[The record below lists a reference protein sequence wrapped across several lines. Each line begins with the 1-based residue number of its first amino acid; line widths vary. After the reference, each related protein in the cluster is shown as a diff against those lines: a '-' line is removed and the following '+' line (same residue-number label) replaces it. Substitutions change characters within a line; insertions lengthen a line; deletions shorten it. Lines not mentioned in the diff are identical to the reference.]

1 MLNGLAM
8 LAVDYRWWK
17 FLHVLAV
24 LGFVLF
30 HGVSVLVALR
40 LRKERDRARIA
51 ELLQFSG
58 AAVQGMYVSLLALI
72 VFGVIAGFSGDWW
85 GFWWIWISLAL
96 LVVTIAEMM
105 AVARPYYQGL
115 KDAIQLRPSGVPRT
129 SDEELD
135 LLLRSRGA
143 LFNAV
148 WGIAAL
154 VIITWLM
161 IWKPTW
167 HL

>member
-1 MLNGLAM
+1 M

-17 FLHVLAV
+17 LLHVLGV

-30 HGVSVLVALR
+30 HGVSVLVAFR
-40 LRKERDRARIA
+40 LRKERDRERIG
-51 ELLQFSG
+51 ELLRFSG
-58 AAVQGMYVSLLALI
+58 SATQGMYVSLLVLI
-72 VFGVIAGFSGDWW
+72 TFGVIAGFSLDWW
-85 GFWWIWISLAL
+85 RYWWIWISLAL
-96 LVVTIAEMM
+96 LVGTIVEMWS
-105 AVARPYYQGL
+105 VARPYYQGL

-135 LLLRSRGA
+135 LLLRSRMA

-161 IWKPTW
+161 IWKPDW
-167 HL
+167 LV

>member
-1 MLNGLAM
+1 MLGAF
-8 LAVDYRWWK
+8 DYRWWK
-17 FLHVLAV
+17 LLHVLGV

-30 HGVSVLVALR
+30 HGVSILVALR
-40 LRKERDRARIA
+40 LRRERDRTRIS

-58 AAVQGMYVSLLALI
+58 SAVQGMYASLLMLI
-72 VFGVIAGFSGDWW
+72 TFGVIAGFSGSWW
-85 GFWWIWISLAL
+85 GYWWIWISLGL
-96 LVVTIAEMM
+96 LVLTIAEMG
-105 AVARPYYQGL
+105 AVARPYYQQL

-135 LLLRSRGA
+135 LMLRSRAA
-143 LFNAV
+143 LVNAV

-167 HL
+167 RV

>member
-1 MLNGLAM
+1 M
-8 LAVDYRWWK
+8 LAIDYRWWK

-30 HGVSVLVALR
+30 HGVSIVVAIR

-58 AAVQGMYVSLLALI
+58 SSVLGMYVSLGALI
-72 VFGVIAGFSGDWW
+72 VFGVITGFAGKWW
-85 GFWWIWISLAL
+85 GYWWIWLSIAL
-96 LVVTIAEMM
+96 LVLTIAEMT
-105 AVARPYYQGL
+105 AVAKPYYEQL
-115 KDAIQLRPSGVPRT
+115 KDAIQLRPSGVPRK

-135 LLLRSRGA
+135 LLLRSRLA

-148 WGIAAL
+148 WGVVAL
-154 VIITWLM
+154 VLITFLM
-161 IWKPTW
+161 IWKPDW
-167 HL
+167 RV

>member
-1 MLNGLAM
+1 M

-30 HGVSVLVALR
+30 HGVSIVVAIR

-58 AAVQGMYVSLLALI
+58 SAVLGMYVSLGALI
-72 VFGVIAGFSGDWW
+72 VFGVVAGFAGKWW
-85 GFWWIWISLAL
+85 GYWWIWLSLAI
-96 LVVTIAEMM
+96 LVLTIAEMS
-105 AVARPYYQGL
+105 AVARPYYQQL
-115 KDAIQLRPSGVPRT
+115 KDAIQLRPSGVPRK

-135 LLLRSRGA
+135 LLLRSRLA

-148 WGIAAL
+148 WGIGAL
-154 VIITWLM
+154 LLITWLM

-167 HL
+167 QV

>member
-1 MLNGLAM
+1 M
-8 LAVDYRWWK
+8 LAIDYRWWK

-30 HGVSVLVALR
+30 HGVSIVVAIR

-58 AAVQGMYVSLLALI
+58 SAVLGMYVSLGALI
-72 VFGVIAGFSGDWW
+72 VFGVVAGFAGKWW
-85 GFWWIWISLAL
+85 GYWWIWLSLAL
-96 LVVTIAEMM
+96 LVLTIAEMSTL
-105 AVARPYYQGL
+105 ARPYYEQL
-115 KDAIQLRPSGVPRT
+115 KDAIQLRPSGVPRK

-135 LLLRSRGA
+135 QLLRSRLA

-148 WGIAAL
+148 WGVVAL
-154 VIITWLM
+154 VIITFLM
-161 IWKPTW
+161 IWKPDW
-167 HL
+167 RV

>member
-1 MLNGLAM
+1 M
-8 LAVDYRWWK
+8 LAIDYRWWK

-30 HGVSVLVALR
+30 HGVSIVVAIR

-58 AAVQGMYVSLLALI
+58 SAVLGMYVSLGALI
-72 VFGVIAGFSGDWW
+72 VFGVVAGFAGKWW
-85 GFWWIWISLAL
+85 GYWWIWLSLAL
-96 LVVTIAEMM
+96 LVLTIAEMS
-105 AVARPYYQGL
+105 ALARPYYEQL
-115 KDAIQLRPSGVPRT
+115 KDAIQFRPSGVPRK

-135 LLLRSRGA
+135 QLLRSRLA

-148 WGIAAL
+148 WGMVAL
-154 VIITWLM
+154 VIITFLM
-161 IWKPTW
+161 IWKPDW
-167 HL
+167 RV

>member
-1 MLNGLAM
+1 M
-8 LAVDYRWWK
+8 LAIDYRWWK

-30 HGVSVLVALR
+30 HGVSIVVAIR

-58 AAVQGMYVSLLALI
+58 SAVLGMYVSLGALI
-72 VFGVIAGFSGDWW
+72 VFGVVAGFAGKWW
-85 GFWWIWISLAL
+85 GYWWIWLSLAL
-96 LVVTIAEMM
+96 LVLTIAEMS
-105 AVARPYYQGL
+105 ALARPYYEQL
-115 KDAIQLRPSGVPRT
+115 KDAIQLRPSGVPRK

-135 LLLRSRGA
+135 QLLRSRLA

-148 WGIAAL
+148 WGVVAL
-154 VIITWLM
+154 VIITFLM
-161 IWKPTW
+161 IWKPDW
-167 HL
+167 RV